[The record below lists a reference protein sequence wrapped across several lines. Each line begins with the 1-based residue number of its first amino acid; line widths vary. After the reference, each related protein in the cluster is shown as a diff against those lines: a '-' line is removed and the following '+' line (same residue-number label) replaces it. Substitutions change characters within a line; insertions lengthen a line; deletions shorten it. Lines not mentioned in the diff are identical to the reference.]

1 MSHAP
6 SDLLYP
12 YLFYSYYIISCYL
25 FFFYSI
31 FIYQILKDKKYFIF
45 VSNYAMD

>member
-1 MSHAP
+1 MRHLTYCILISFT
-6 SDLLYP
+6 LII
-12 YLFYSYYIISCYL
+12 LFPVII
-25 FFFYSI
+25 FFYSI